1 MASTYSDNL
10 KLELIG
16 PGEQSGTWGDTT
28 NRNLGTLLEQAIAGI
43 QTITVSSVDI
53 VLSNLNGISDQARA
67 AVLIVNG
74 TPGAVRTLLV
84 PNAQTKT
91 YIVVN
96 NTSGGFNVNVR
107 TSTGV
112 GTNGTGNTAVI
123 PNGASILIYC
133 TGADCYT
140 VAPFTAYTAVPIV
153 AQGYCSGTTLTI
165 TSVSS
170 GTFAIG
176 QTVYNPGIL
185 WTTSGFPSGTTIT
198 ALGTGTGG
206 AGTYT
211 INNSSTIGSVDYPQ
225 PIVALA
231 TLNQIATVDYV
242 QSKSQSIY
250 LQGQPTA
257 DTANAAAYEGTIGLS
272 TSTTGVMLV
281 SQYYVLGSPDGM
293 GGYINTL
300 QRGQYINGY
309 GVSDGTYIKSWGTG
323 TTGNATFTGYI
334 SNGSGGA
341 GTTLTVTSGS
351 VTGTITNSQYL
362 TANAAPTLTINTK
375 ITGGSGLSWT
385 VDKSQL
391 LGSATSPV
399 TFTAYG
405 PLTSQVDA
413 NNSAVNNTGGWVNV
427 QNDSA
432 YGMATAV
439 RTPMISYLSPLQI
452 CNILFSANIAS
463 LIGTL
468 GTQNDNA
475 VNILGGTISGVTI
488 TNLLSALGVS
498 VGGTG
503 VTSLN
508 PNSVVTGGSTST
520 GAVATVRPGQL
531 GNVLTSTA
539 GATVNATALVS
550 GTQYSVLTL
559 GTTLAAGFVAVGAT
573 STSIT
578 GSIAGTTLTVTAGSG
593 VAIGQILS
601 GTGVTANTTITALGT
616 GSGGAGTYIVSAS
629 QTVASTTITALNP
642 TFTATGQATGDG
654 TVRVTT
660 WASATPAAVTSITPT
675 SGTAPYFGARAFA
688 AFSTNSYSDISAT
701 YSQSGTTV
709 VLTVASHAYQVGH
722 YIYVNI
728 TTGTAA
734 DGLYVVTAVTSTTIT
749 YTALTSLT
757 TSGNATIQQCS
768 VYAGSQNVANVVY
781 QGTAGVFIINFT
793 TPMPFANYVA
803 MGSCGTN
810 NGATFPAPS
819 GDDNTMA
826 FGCGSAGYNIGI
838 RTTQSIRGFT
848 TDYAGTSYQNVS
860 LNSVVVFA

>member
-1 MASTYSDNL
+1 MASTYSPSL

-16 PGEQSGTWGDTT
+16 NGDQSGTWGTTT
-28 NRNLGTLLEQAIAGI
+28 NNNLGVLLEQAIAGV
-43 QTITVSSVDI
+43 QTITMTTANK
-53 VLSNLNGISDQARA
+53 LLTNLNGVSDEARN
-67 AVLIVNG
+67 AVLVVNG

-84 PNAQTKT
+84 PNGQTKT
-91 YIVVN
+91 YVIVN
-96 NTSGGFNVNVR
+96 NTSGGFNLNVQ
-107 TSTGV
+107 TWSGSGLTGS
-112 GTNGTGNTAVI
+112 GNAAVI
-123 PNGASILIYC
+123 PSGASILIYC
-133 TGADCYT
+133 TGSDCYT

-170 GTFAIG
+170 GTLAVG

-211 INNSSTIGSVDYPQ
+211 ISAASTVGSVDYPQ
-225 PIVALA
+225 PIVALT

-242 QSKSQSIY
+242 QNKTQSIY

-257 DTANAAAYEGTIGLS
+257 DTANAAAYEGIVGLV
-272 TSTTGVMLV
+272 TSTTGIMIT

-300 QRGQYINGY
+300 QLGQYINGY
-309 GVSDGTYIKSWGTG
+309 NVSDGTYIKSWGTG

-375 ITGGSGLSWT
+375 ITGGSALSWT

-405 PLTSQVDA
+405 PLTSQAVA
-413 NNSAVNNTGGWVNV
+413 NTAAVNNTGGWVNV

-439 RTPMISYLSPLQI
+439 RTPMVSYLSPLQI

-503 VTSLN
+503 LTSLT
-508 PNSVVTGGSTST
+508 PNSVLTAGSTST
-520 GAVATVRPGQL
+520 GNVVPVLPSTN
-531 GNVLTSTA
+531 GNVLASTA
-539 GATVNATALVS
+539 GATVNASALVE
-550 GTQYSVLTL
+550 GVQYTILTL
-559 GTTLAAGFVAVGAT
+559 GTSVNWVAMGASAATIGVVFVKNAT
-573 STSIT
+573 
-578 GSIAGTTLTVTAGSG
+578 AY
-593 VAIGQILS
+593 S
-601 GTGVTANTTITALGT
+601 GTGGTVTTNVWTSTPVPIAAGSIGPAQLSGQQSGTQPVYGVRAYFYINLNLVATASTALTIGQQYVIWVAGTVNWTSVGAASNALGT
-616 GSGGAGTYIVSAS
+616 I
-629 QTVASTTITALNP
+629 
-642 TFTATGQATGDG
+642 FTATGTSTSTGTGG
-654 TVRVTT
+654 TAVPVRSQGFSNWQITVSQTHAQFT
-660 WASATPAAVTSITPT
+660 FSITP
-675 SGTAPYFGARAFA
+675 P
-688 AFSTNSYSDISAT
+688 DIR
-701 YSQSGTTV
+701 
-709 VLTVASHAYQVGH
+709 
-722 YIYVNI
+722 
-728 TTGTAA
+728 
-734 DGLYVVTAVTSTTIT
+734 YVVTSTVG
-749 YTALTSLT
+749 AN
-757 TSGNATIQQCS
+757 GNQ
-768 VYAGSQNVANVVY
+768 VYAAEWSRTSN
-781 QGTAGVFIINFT
+781 TFILSTSDDASVNNFT
-793 TPMPFANYVA
+793 QM
-803 MGSCGTN
+803 
-810 NGATFPAPS
+810 
-819 GDDNTMA
+819 
-826 FGCGSAGYNIGI
+826 
-838 RTTQSIRGFT
+838 
-848 TDYAGTSYQNVS
+848 NVM
-860 LNSVVVFA
+860 VIY

>member
-1 MASTYSDNL
+1 MASTYSPSL

-16 PGEQSGTWGDTT
+16 NGDQSGTWGTTT
-28 NRNLGTLLEQAIAGI
+28 NNNLGVLLEQAIAGV
-43 QTITVSSVDI
+43 QTVTMTTANK
-53 VLSNLNGISDQARA
+53 LLTNLNGVSDEARN

-84 PNAQTKT
+84 PNGQTKT
-91 YIVVN
+91 YVIVN
-96 NTSGGFNVNVR
+96 NTSGGYNLNVQ
-107 TSTGV
+107 TWSGSGLTGS
-112 GTNGTGNTAVI
+112 GNTAVI
-123 PNGASILIYC
+123 PSGASILIYC
-133 TGADCYT
+133 TGSDCYT

-170 GTFAIG
+170 GTLAVG
-176 QTVYNPGIL
+176 QTIYNPGIL

-211 INNSSTIGSVDYPQ
+211 ISAASTVGSVDYPQ
-225 PIVALA
+225 PVVALT
-231 TLNQIATVDYV
+231 TLNQIATVDYI
-242 QSKSQSIY
+242 QNKTQSIY

-257 DTANAAAYEGTIGLS
+257 DTANAAAYEGIVGLV
-272 TSTTGVMLV
+272 TSTTGIMIT

-300 QRGQYINGY
+300 QLGQYINGY

-405 PLTSQVDA
+405 PLTSQAVA
-413 NNSAVNNTGGWVNV
+413 NNAAVNNTGGWVNV

-539 GATVNATALVS
+539 GSTVNATALVA
-550 GTQYSVLTL
+550 GVQYSVLSL
-559 GTTLAAGFVAVGAT
+559 GTTDFTTVGAT

-578 GSIAGTTLTVTAGSG
+578 GAINGTVLTVSAGSG
-593 VAIGQILS
+593 IAVGQILS
-601 GTGVTANTTITALGT
+601 GTGVTANTTITALGSGT
-616 GSGGAGTYIVSAS
+616 GGAGTYTVSAS

-642 TFTATGQATGDG
+642 TFTATSAAPATGTG
-654 TVRVTT
+654 TAQVTT
-660 WASATPAAVTSITPT
+660 WASASQATNITTT
-675 SGTAPYFGARAFA
+675 SGNAPYFGARAFA
-688 AFSTNSYSDISAT
+688 SFSTATYSDISAT
-701 YSQSGTTV
+701 YSQTTTTV
-709 VLTVASHAYQVGH
+709 TLTVASHAYQAGH
-722 YIYVNI
+722 YIYVDI
-728 TTGTAA
+728 TSGTGV
-734 DGLYVVTAVTSTTIT
+734 DGLYVVTAVTATTIT
-749 YTALTSLT
+749 YTAGTSLT
-757 TSGNATIQQCS
+757 TSGNATIKQCS
-768 VYAGSQNVANVVY
+768 IYAGSQNVANVVY
-781 QGTAGVFIINFT
+781 QAPVGQYSAAILNFI

-810 NGATFPAPS
+810 NGGTLQN
-819 GDDNTMA
+819 GDDNFVA
-826 FGCGSAGYNIGI
+826 FGTGNAGYSTGL
-838 RTTQSIRGFT
+838 RTTQSIRAFN
-848 TDYAGTSYQNVS
+848 YQPGG
-860 LNSVVVFA
+860 NSEPVTIMSIVVFA

>member
-1 MASTYSDNL
+1 MASTYSPSL

-16 PGEQSGTWGDTT
+16 NADQSGTWGTTT
-28 NRNLGTLLEQAIAGI
+28 NNNLGTLLEQAIAGV
-43 QTITVSSVDI
+43 QTITI
-53 VLSNLNGISDQARA
+53 TTANKLLTNLNGVSDEARN

-84 PNAQTKT
+84 PNGQTKT
-91 YIVVN
+91 YVIVN
-96 NTSGGFNVNVR
+96 NTSGGFNLNVQ
-107 TSTGV
+107 TWSGSGLTGS
-112 GTNGTGNTAVI
+112 GNAAVI
-123 PNGASILIYC
+123 PSGASILIYC
-133 TGADCYT
+133 TGSDCYT

-165 TSVSS
+165 TSVTS
-170 GTFAIG
+170 GTLAVG
-176 QTVYNPGIL
+176 QTIYNPGIL

-206 AGTYT
+206 TGTYT
-211 INNSSTIGSVDYPQ
+211 ISAASTVGSVDYPQ
-225 PIVALA
+225 PIVALT

-242 QSKSQSIY
+242 QNKTQSIY

-257 DTANAAAYEGTIGLS
+257 DTANAAAYEGIVGLV
-272 TSTTGVMLV
+272 TSTTGIMIA

-300 QRGQYINGY
+300 QLGQYINGY
-309 GVSDGTYIKSWGTG
+309 NVSDGTYIKSWGTG

-375 ITGGSGLSWT
+375 ITGGSGLTWT

-405 PLTSQVDA
+405 PLTSQAVA
-413 NNSAVNNTGGWVNV
+413 NNAAVNNTGGWVNV

-439 RTPMISYLSPLQI
+439 RTPMVSYLSPLQI

-503 VTSLN
+503 VTSLT
-508 PNSVVTGGSTST
+508 PNSVITGGSTNT

-531 GNVLTSTA
+531 NNVLTSTA
-539 GATVNATALVS
+539 GSTVNAVDLVA

-578 GSIAGTTLTVTAGSG
+578 GSINGTLLTVSAGSG
-593 VAIGQILS
+593 IAVGQILS
-601 GTGVTANTTITALGT
+601 GTGVTANTTITALGS
-616 GSGGAGTYIVSAS
+616 GSGGTGTYIVSAS

-642 TFTATGQATGDG
+642 TFTASGAATGTG
-654 TVRVTT
+654 TAQVTT
-660 WASATPAAVTSITPT
+660 WASSTPATNLTTT

-688 AFSTNSYSDISAT
+688 SFSTITLADISAT

-722 YIYVNI
+722 QIYVDI
-728 TTGTAA
+728 TSGTGV
-734 DGLYVVTAVTSTTIT
+734 DGQYVVTAVTATTIT
-749 YTALTSLT
+749 YTAGTSLT
-757 TSGNATIQQCS
+757 TSGNATIKQCS
-768 VYAGSQNVANVVY
+768 IYTGSQNVANVPY
-781 QGTAGVFIINFT
+781 LGTGSFVVNFT
-793 TPMPFANYVA
+793 TAMPFVNYVA
-803 MGSCGTN
+803 TASAGTN
-810 NGATFPAPS
+810 NGGTNQS
-819 GDDNTMA
+819 GDDNVIIFNT
-826 FGCGSAGYNIGI
+826 GSNLGL
-838 RTTQSIRGFT
+838 RTTQSIRGFCVQP
-848 TDYAGTSYQNVS
+848 TSGGLENSS
-860 LNSVVVFA
+860 LISIVIFA